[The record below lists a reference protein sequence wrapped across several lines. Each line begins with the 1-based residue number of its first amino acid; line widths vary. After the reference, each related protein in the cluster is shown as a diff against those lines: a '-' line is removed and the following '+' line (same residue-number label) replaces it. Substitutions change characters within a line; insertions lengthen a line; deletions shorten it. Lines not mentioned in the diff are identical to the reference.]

1 MPAKTKIA
9 EDDSKYYAKTPQ
21 EMSRFEI
28 AELEQMLKEID
39 EPDEFVPDEEIYGSP
54 EFKELKEQMKL
65 MQPIR
70 HGIIRR
76 YLEKYKWQK
85 KKREDILRS
94 VEATEES
101 PKEILGE
108 DYIHF
113 LDAMPDIKQFLAEL
127 EEKDRLNAM
136 NKKPEE
142 LEGEVEEVKEVKDK
156 KLKKKEKKEQQKKE
170 VTKKKSKKTDAD
182 EDEDETLVDA
192 TEQEEKDKKVRKAQ

>member
-1 MPAKTKIA
+1 
-9 EDDSKYYAKTPQ
+9 
-21 EMSRFEI
+21 MSRFEI

-39 EPDEFVPDEEIYGSP
+39 EPDEFIPDEEIYGSP

-76 YLEKYKWQK
+76 YLEKYKWQR
-85 KKREDILRS
+85 KKREDILRC
-94 VEATEES
+94 VEATEDA

-113 LDAMPDIKQFLAEL
+113 LDAMPDYKKFLEEL
-127 EEKDRLNAM
+127 AEKDRLNAL

-142 LEGEVEEVKEVKDK
+142 LEELEEEQEEVKDK
-156 KLKKKEKKEQQKKE
+156 KQKKKEKEKE
-170 VTKKKSKKTDAD
+170 KKKK
-182 EDEDETLVDA
+182 
-192 TEQEEKDKKVRKAQ
+192 